1 MVILKAL
8 GSATL
13 IFDSRRGRD
22 WDCLGGS
29 TGGGS
34 ASMAVVS
41 VCDTFGFCAG
51 GVVGCVSEESGS
63 SVWVAMLT

>member
-1 MVILKAL
+1 MILKAL

-29 TGGGS
+29 TGRRS
-34 ASMAVVS
+34 ASIAGVS
-41 VCDTFGFCAG
+41 DCGILGLCVGE
-51 GVVGCVSEESGS
+51 VVGCV
-63 SVWVAMLT
+63 